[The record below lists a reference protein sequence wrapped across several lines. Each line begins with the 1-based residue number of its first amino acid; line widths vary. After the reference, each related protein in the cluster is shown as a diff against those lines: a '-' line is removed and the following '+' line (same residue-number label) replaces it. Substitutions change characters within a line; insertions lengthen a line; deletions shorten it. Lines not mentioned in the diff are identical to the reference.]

1 MIINS
6 MRRRNYKSGY
16 SMVDIVVYIG
26 LLGVMIALIA
36 NSALS
41 IYRLFGLARVERRLA
56 LEGGA
61 ALERMVRDIRAASA
75 TNVAESAFGINT
87 GTLNID
93 NLKFFVSEDTLHRD
107 NAGII
112 QNLTSGARVTNFVLY
127 RDSVFA
133 TGTQSEL
140 ITIQL
145 TLEAGNGVLRRTKN
159 FFASAVMRG
168 GY

>member
-93 NLKFFVSEDTLHRD
+93 NLKFFVLRNTPLPAS
-107 NAGII
+107 
-112 QNLTSGARVTNFVLY
+112 
-127 RDSVFA
+127 SV
-133 TGTQSEL
+133 S
-140 ITIQL
+140 
-145 TLEAGNGVLRRTKN
+145 
-159 FFASAVMRG
+159 
-168 GY
+168 